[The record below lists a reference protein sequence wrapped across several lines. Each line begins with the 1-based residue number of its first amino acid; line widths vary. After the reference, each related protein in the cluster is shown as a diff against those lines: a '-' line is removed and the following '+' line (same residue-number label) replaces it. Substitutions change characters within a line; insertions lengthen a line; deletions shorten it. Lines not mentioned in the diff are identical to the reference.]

1 MSQLSPPNTP
11 TTPMETLPAP
21 ERPSRGR
28 SIAAVICLVLAGLL
42 TTPAGVAYWG
52 QRTLNDTERY
62 VATVDPLIDSPEV
75 QDAIATKVTAAIEKQ
90 VDIEAVLNNVFEGVI
105 TERPRL
111 EQLVGPLSAAINSLV
126 EREVRAFI
134 ASDEFAE
141 LWLQVNI
148 RAQQAL
154 QRVLTGEGTGAVT
167 VQGDQL
173 VLDVDEVIKKVKE
186 RLVARGLTLVENVPI
201 PDTDRQIVLV
211 QSDQLQQ
218 LRTIYA
224 FGNPVAIWM
233 LPVVAVL
240 YLLAFVLA
248 HRRPRMGVLIGAVLA
263 ANAVL
268 LALCLSIGRQLFVNQ
283 LSGTVFGP
291 ASKVFYDTLLVL
303 PRAWA
308 GRPARARTA
317 ARRRRVL
324 RRSQQVRHSSP
335 HDPGLGTRERR
346 GTDGWRPR
354 GDSGALG
361 GGQPGLAARPRR
373 PHRCGGPGLGQQ
385 HHHGAVLVVPRDGG
399 RGPGR
404 RPGPRRRR
412 QGHRCGCATTGRV
425 APSRCHI
432 GATPAVLHRRSR
444 NTLGC
449 ADAERERAAARP
461 SPPGSR
467 SRRCSLSRAALRAVP
482 LDPGVRSG
490 GMDCLVAARVLTT

>member
-11 TTPMETLPAP
+11 TTPMETVPAP

-28 SIAAVICLVLAGLL
+28 SVAAVICLVLAGLL

-75 QDAIATKVTAAIEKQ
+75 QDAIATKVTDAIEKQ

-201 PDTDRQIVLV
+201 PETDRQIVLV

-248 HRRPRMGVLIGAVLA
+248 RRRPRMGVLIGAVIA

-268 LALCLSIGRQLFVNQ
+268 LALCLTIGRQLFVNQ

-291 ASKVFYDTLLVL
+291 ASKVFYDTLLAYLERGQGVL
-303 PRAWA
+303 LALGLLLVVAGCFAGANRYGTAVRTTLGSGLESLGARMGGDHVGTA
-308 GRPARARTA
+308 GRW
-317 ARRRRVL
+317 VVGNQGWL
-324 RRSQQVRHSSP
+324 R
-335 HDPGLGTRERR
+335 
-346 GTDGWRPR
+346 
-354 GDSGALG
+354 
-361 GGQPGLAARPRR
+361 
-373 PHRCGGPGLGQQ
+373 
-385 HHHGAVLVVPRDGG
+385 VLVVLIGVVALVWGNDITMERFWWSLATVVLGLAVVQVLVGAGKDTGVAAPR
-399 RGPGR
+399 
-404 RPGPRRRR
+404 
-412 QGHRCGCATTGRV
+412 
-425 APSRCHI
+425 
-432 GATPAVLHRRSR
+432 
-444 NTLGC
+444 
-449 ADAERERAAARP
+449 
-461 SPPGSR
+461 PPGESIPVD
-467 SRRCSLSRAALRAVP
+467 A
-482 LDPGVRSG
+482 
-490 GMDCLVAARVLTT
+490 T

>member
-1 MSQLSPPNTP
+1 MRASIYVRVRGGSATVEPFRPLDGEAMSQLSPPNTP

-21 ERPSRGR
+21 GRPSRGR
-28 SIAAVICLVLAGLL
+28 SIAAVLCLVLAGLL

-75 QDAIATKVTAAIEKQ
+75 QDAIATQVTAAIEKQ
-90 VDIEAVLNNVFEGVI
+90 VDIEAVLSNVFEGVI

-173 VLDVDEVIKKVKE
+173 VLDVDEVITKVKE

-291 ASKVFYDTLLVL
+291 ASKVFYDTLLAYLERGQGVL
-303 PRAWA
+303 LALGLLLVVA
-308 GRPARARTA
+308 GCFAGPNRYGTA
-317 ARRRRVL
+317 APR
-324 RRSQQVRHSSP
+324 
-335 HDPGLGTRERR
+335 DPGRGAREPRR
-346 GTDGWRPR
+346 PDGWRPR
-354 GDSGALG
+354 WGQRGAGWGATRGGCASSSSSWACWPSPGATRSPWSGS
-361 GGQPGLAARPRR
+361 
-373 PHRCGGPGLGQQ
+373 GGPS
-385 HHHGAVLVVPRDGG
+385 
-399 RGPGR
+399 
-404 RPGPRRRR
+404 R
-412 QGHRCGCATTGRV
+412 QWSWACPC
-425 APSRCHI
+425 
-432 GATPAVLHRRSR
+432 
-444 NTLGC
+444 
-449 ADAERERAAARP
+449 
-461 SPPGSR
+461 SR
-467 SRRCSLSRAALRAVP
+467 SSWAPARHA
-482 LDPGVRSG
+482 G
-490 GMDCLVAARVLTT
+490 VAAPPQGEPVPVDAG